1 MNKEKNTQSEKKN
14 AIKRQFEGEVV
25 SVKANKT
32 IQVLVKTTK
41 VHPKYQKQYV
51 TSRKYPVHD
60 EKGSAKL
67 GDKVTFVECRPI
79 SKTKRWRL
87 SEVK

>member
-1 MNKEKNTQSEKKN
+1 MTKEKKVQQEKKTVV
-14 AIKRQFEGEVV
+14 KRQFDGEVV

-32 IQVLVKTTK
+32 IQVLVKTIK
-41 VHPKYQKQYV
+41 IHPKYQKQYI
-51 TSRKYPVHD
+51 TSKKYPVHD
-60 EKGSAKL
+60 EKGAAKL

-79 SKTKRWRL
+79 SKTKKWRL